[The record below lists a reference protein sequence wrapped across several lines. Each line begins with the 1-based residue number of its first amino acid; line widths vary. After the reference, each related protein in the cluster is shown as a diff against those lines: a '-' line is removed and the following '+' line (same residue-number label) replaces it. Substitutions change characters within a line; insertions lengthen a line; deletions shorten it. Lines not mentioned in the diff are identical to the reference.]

1 MENEERI
8 RSRRSREQE
17 EQPAA
22 ETQAFEIE
30 EEAEDIPAAKQESMP
45 AGGDLGHEIAE
56 GKAALEALSELFA
69 GATEIPLAHARLVSQ
84 KRFEDLSGQLRMSLP
99 RIVRDADRILNRRT
113 EILDDA
119 DQRSKRQ
126 REEADTYARNRKE
139 SADTYDRQTRTEA
152 EEYRGRVMDEA
163 NRQGQA
169 ILQDAETRAK
179 EIIDAANQ
187 RAQQMTEQSEITRR
201 AQAYGNEILDDAR
214 WQASAMLQQATQRTD
229 LMLSG
234 AAAAL
239 SRSAGEMSK
248 LRDDLLSGK
257 VQEGQ
262 KA

>member
-1 MENEERI
+1 MENEERTHP
-8 RSRRSREQE
+8 RRNRETESSIPDLRTEETEKNPEEQE
-17 EQPAA
+17 ETMFHDDDA
-22 ETQAFEIE
+22 
-30 EEAEDIPAAKQESMP
+30 
-45 AGGDLGHEIAE
+45 LGQEIAE
-56 GKAALEALSELFA
+56 GKAALQALSDLFTSA
-69 GATEIPLAHARLVSQ
+69 PEIPLAHSRIVSQ

-99 RIVRDADRILNRRT
+99 RIVRDADRILTRRT
-113 EILDDA
+113 ELIDEADA
-119 DQRSKRQ
+119 RVKRQ
-126 REEADTYARNRKE
+126 REEAESYARDRKE

-179 EIIDAANQ
+179 EIIEAANQ
-187 RAQQMTEQSEITRR
+187 RAQQLTEQSEITRR
-201 AQAYGNEILDDAR
+201 AQTYGNEILDDAR
-214 WQASAMLQQATQRTD
+214 RQASAMLQQASQRTD

-248 LRDDLLSGK
+248 LRDDLLSGNTGG
-257 VQEGQ
+257 GQ